1 MDKTT
6 GQFDI
11 ITHHVID
18 KIPRYFKKLT
28 CYLNMIVY
36 RFKKIT
42 RYVPGREVNTVYGQ
56 DNMKI

>member
-28 CYLNMIVY
+28 CYLNMIVIY

-42 RYVPGREVNTVYGQ
+42 LMYRVEKLILYM
-56 DNMKI
+56 DKIT